1 MAARSVRSLL
11 WGLLAVVLACLGVTT
26 IVSLRS
32 FGVQTFSLP
41 SGSMEPTLL
50 PGDYIAVNK
59 SSYGYSRYSLPFAYP
74 LFQGRIFAAAAQRG
88 DLVVFRVPRLDQ
100 DYVKRI
106 IGLPGDRVQ
115 MRGGQLYINGKA
127 VARERAA
134 DFALNEGP
142 GFPQHVRRWRETLPN
157 GVSYETLDLED
168 NGPLDDTREFTV
180 PPGNYFVLGD
190 NRDNSLDSRMPEQLG
205 YIPAENLIGRIV
217 MIFFSVDANGVPR
230 TDRIGLVPQ

>member
-1 MAARSVRSLL
+1 
-11 WGLLAVVLACLGVTT
+11 
-26 IVSLRS
+26 VSLRS

-106 IGLPGDRVQ
+106 IGLPGDRIQ

-190 NRDNSLDSRMPEQLG
+190 NRDNSYDSRYWGFVPDSLVKGQPLVVYYSYEHDATHRYPWLTNIRWSRLG
-205 YIPAENLIGRIV
+205 SRI
-217 MIFFSVDANGVPR
+217 R
-230 TDRIGLVPQ
+230 